1 MKEGITLEAI
11 RRSGVFNNMDLEL
24 GRYVSGGKPE
34 NGPIRFLAGALASWA
49 VQQGHSC
56 CDLKQL
62 AGQVLNGDDEG
73 EKQLSLPAL
82 EDFRAALMQAPET
95 AAVLPDQTIGKKP
108 LILDPAGRL
117 YLNRYYYYE
126 KNVAGHLAKRRNLNR
141 LGGTD
146 WNSLPE
152 IPRGKIAEISE
163 LFRTA
168 SATDGEP
175 DWQQAA
181 VFLAHARNF
190 AIITGGPGTGKTTV
204 MTTLLAWELE
214 DNPEIRIALCAP
226 TGKAVNRMKSAIAEE
241 LPKIHCPDRVRE
253 LLAHLPGCCTTV
265 DSLLHPIPHTTKF
278 RLGKNQPVEA
288 DLVILDEVS
297 MSSLSQLSHL
307 FDALRDKTRLV
318 LIGDKDQL
326 TSVEAGS
333 VLGDLIGAASLNV
346 MPPELSAR
354 FEQITGWKIPEVSDD
369 RPLSGTVIE
378 LQKNYRAKNAPEI
391 CAVSSGIKRLPDGG
405 DPAALCLDIMNRKSN
420 EFHSYGKPLEEK
432 TLKKELTAFLAP
444 AREMI
449 RLASSGEE
457 KDLIEAFGKMESFR
471 ILCAIHSGLTGVEN
485 INRMAADI
493 LNLRSVHS
501 IGMPLIVL
509 ENTPMLGLSNGDVGL
524 VWLPKNSGQTVV
536 AFPGVDQS
544 FKIVRFAEMPPFEQ
558 VFAMTVHKSQGSGF
572 DNVMILLP
580 PKDVPVLTR
589 ELIYTAV
596 TRAKKS
602 VRLYASEEI
611 LKKTLGTA
619 TVRYSGMANQLKEF
633 ETNEP

>member
-1 MKEGITLEAI
+1 MKEGITLAAI
-11 RRSGVFNNMDLEL
+11 RQSGVFNNMDLEL

-34 NGPIRFLAGALASWA
+34 SDPVLFLAGALASWA

-56 CDLKQL
+56 CDLKQI
-62 AGQVLNGDDEG
+62 AGQVINAEDEG
-73 EKQLSLPAL
+73 EKQLLLPKL
-82 EDFRAALMQAPET
+82 EDFSDALLRAPGMAV
-95 AAVLPDQTIGKKP
+95 VLPDQEIGKKP

-117 YLNRYYYYE
+117 YLNRYYHYE
-126 KNVAGHLAKRRNLNR
+126 KNVAENLVKRRNLNR
-141 LGGTD
+141 LGSKD
-146 WNSLPE
+146 WKDLPE
-152 IPRGKIAEISE
+152 IPQGKIVEISE
-163 LFRTA
+163 LFQSA
-168 SATDGEP
+168 SAEEET

-204 MTTLLAWELE
+204 MTALLAWELE
-214 DNPEIRIALCAP
+214 EDSDIRIVLCAP
-226 TGKAVNRMKSAIAEE
+226 TGKAVNRMKSAISEE
-241 LPKIHCPDRVRE
+241 LPNIHCSDSVRE
-253 LLAHLPGCCTTV
+253 RLAALQDCCITV
-265 DSLLHPIPHTTKF
+265 DSLLHPIQHTANF
-278 RLGKNQPVEA
+278 RMGRNRPVEA

-307 FDALRDKTRLV
+307 FDALRDGTRLI

-326 TSVEAGS
+326 SSVEAGS

-354 FEQITGWKIPEVSDD
+354 FEQVTGWKIPAVSDD

-378 LQKNYRAKNAPEI
+378 LQKNHRAGKRPVI
-391 CAVSSGIKRLPDGG
+391 CSISAGIKHLPDGG
-405 DPAALCLDIMNRKSN
+405 EHTALCRDIVTQKSD
-420 EFHSYGKPLEEK
+420 EFYFYGKPLDEK

-457 KDLIEAFGKMESFR
+457 EDLIEAFEKMESFR

-493 LNLRSVHS
+493 LNLRSLHS
-501 IGMPLIVL
+501 VGMPLIVL
-509 ENTPMLGLSNGDVGL
+509 ENTPMQGLSNGDVGL
-524 VWLPKNSGQTVV
+524 IWLPKNSSQTVV
-536 AFPGVDQS
+536 AFPGVDRS

-572 DNVMILLP
+572 DHVMILLP
-580 PKDVPVLTR
+580 PKDVPILTR

-596 TRAKKS
+596 TRAKKT

-611 LKKTLGTA
+611 LEKTLKTA
-619 TVRYSGMANQLKEF
+619 TVRYSGLADQMKEYKTD
-633 ETNEP
+633 ES